1 MGAPDPLVA
10 SLLAPAG
17 AAGDL
22 PGWDA
27 WLESLPQATWIVDG
41 TSLAVCA
48 ANSAARA
55 LLGREDPALL
65 GERADALLSTPEDA
79 AYWAEA
85 AAGTA
90 GALRSESLLV
100 TADGRELAVE
110 RSVRPFE
117 LGVRRYYTVTVA
129 DLSEGRRV
137 QERLEQALAELQ
149 ATLESTADGILVT
162 DSRGRI
168 RAFNRRFAQ
177 MWAVPRALLEQ
188 RDDAAIHEW
197 LRSSVDG
204 VEAYDARLRSLGH
217 APLAAATDR
226 LQLRSRKVFER
237 LAQPLWFR
245 GVPMGRVYCF
255 RDLSE
260 QLAADRRLAELSQT
274 DALTGLPN
282 RAELAAA
289 VDNAARAAAHG
300 GGFALMLV
308 DLDRFGAINETLGAS
323 LGDLVLLDVT
333 RRLRATLRQ
342 GDLVARVGGDQ
353 FALLVHDAD
362 AAAAETAAR
371 RILAAVAAPAQMD
384 GLQFTLTC
392 SIGVAVCPAHGR
404 GLDELFAGAEEALR
418 RAKAAGRGSWRLH
431 SLRRAA
437 DPRLGI
443 RMDHAMR
450 QALAEDRFRLHF
462 QPQVDLR
469 SGAIVGAEC
478 LLRWRDPEFGG
489 EVPPARFVPVAEQT
503 GLIVELGNWA
513 MARAVEQAARWLR
526 EGITVP
532 VAVNVSAL
540 QFQQPGFVEQVAGVL
555 AAQGLPPQWLELEVT
570 ESILVFDAEDSLAR
584 LHALARLGVRL
595 SIDDFGT
602 GYSSLAYL
610 RRLPVRL
617 VKIDRSFIS
626 GLPGNESDCGI
637 VTAIIQMARA
647 LRMDVIAE
655 GVETDDQHDFLRSLS
670 CNEAQGYLYSP
681 PISAEEFQAW
691 LMDRRRPTPTL
702 IRARS

>member
-655 GVETDDQHDFLRSLS
+655 GVETDDQRRFLQAAG
-670 CNEAQGYLYSP
+670 CANYQGFLFAP
-681 PISAEEFQAW
+681 AVDAARFERLWRLRQPFASA
-691 LMDRRRPTPTL
+691 T
-702 IRARS
+702 SG